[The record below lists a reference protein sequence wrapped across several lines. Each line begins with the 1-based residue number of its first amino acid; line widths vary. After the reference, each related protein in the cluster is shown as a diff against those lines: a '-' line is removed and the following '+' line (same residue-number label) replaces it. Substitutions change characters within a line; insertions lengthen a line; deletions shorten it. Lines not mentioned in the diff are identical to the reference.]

1 MVISGR
7 IFRQKTERS
16 YWLLQPM
23 LKYKTRN
30 EQQQGQK
37 KCLPYK
43 KTLRPQDAGFTGFK
57 PWTISYDWFLSTK
70 KKKVSNFEMELGQ
83 RSTSVPQYSFKLI
96 ISEFRCN
103 PLVCTSKKKKKEK
116 ERKKR
121 KEKLE
126 SCLIGFFKHLSG
138 HELRILS
145 LLLRILVVLTHR
157 SYRQH
162 KIDRDL
168 SQK

>member
-1 MVISGR
+1 M
-7 IFRQKTERS
+7 FA
-16 YWLLQPM
+16 LQENF
-23 LKYKTRN
+23 K
-30 EQQQGQK
+30 G
-37 KCLPYK
+37 
-43 KTLRPQDAGFTGFK
+43 LRMQDSLGSNLGLFLMTGF
-57 PWTISYDWFLSTK
+57 FQVK

-96 ISEFRCN
+96 IPEFRFK
-103 PLVCTSKKKKKEK
+103 PLVCNSKKKKRKK

-126 SCLIGFFKHLSG
+126 SCLIGLFKHLSG

>member
-1 MVISGR
+1 M
-7 IFRQKTERS
+7 
-16 YWLLQPM
+16 
-23 LKYKTRN
+23 
-30 EQQQGQK
+30 
-37 KCLPYK
+37 
-43 KTLRPQDAGFTGFK
+43 QDSLGSNLGLFLMTGF
-57 PWTISYDWFLSTK
+57 FQV